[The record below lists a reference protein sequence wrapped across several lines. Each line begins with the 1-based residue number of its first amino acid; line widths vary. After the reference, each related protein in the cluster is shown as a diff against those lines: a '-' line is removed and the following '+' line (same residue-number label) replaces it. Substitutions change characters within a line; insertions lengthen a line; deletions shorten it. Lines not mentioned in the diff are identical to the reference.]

1 MPSKKERPSQSQ
13 TLCAIVKAQAEL
25 FHDDEGAVFANI
37 AESGHFEFYPVNST
51 GFKRWLR
58 NQFYQLEGK
67 PPSAQALSDALGTIE
82 GIGQFNGERV
92 KTFVRVGEV
101 YGSLCLD
108 LCDQYWQTVVIN
120 ENESGLHHYSPVRFI
135 RSKGM
140 LPLPEP
146 SAGSVEELRPFL
158 NLPDENSFI
167 LVVAWLVGALRP
179 KGPYPILVLNGEQG
193 SAKST
198 VSGLL
203 KSVIDPSA
211 SCFRSYPRTERDV
224 VISASNTWVL
234 VFDNLS
240 SLQPWFS
247 DALCRI
253 STGGGYATR
262 ELYTNKDETLFTDTR
277 PIILNGITDIVHRHD
292 LSDRCIFITLPPI
305 KDESRLTEDA
315 LNRKFDEARPG
326 ILGGLLNA
334 VSTALKNHK
343 SVTLPSLPRMADFA
357 KWIVAAESSLPWSP
371 RAFLEAYNENRKG
384 AYTSALDADVFA
396 VALRDWFD
404 DRTEWEGTASEFL
417 ALLENTQEEKT
428 LRHPGWPKDN
438 ARVGTKLRRLSAFLR
453 KTGIEVSF
461 MERAHGGKRLI
472 RLERIQ
478 SENTVTTAS
487 TVTTEEKPKENPSLD
502 RDSEGG
508 GKGDSGDS
516 DLSLT
521 VTGKGEEN
529 QEMGSGDGEDSKKH
543 SFLFC
548 SGYGRRVGESVCE
561 LHRGRNDPKCRRC
574 EHFLKVGVAGK
585 GLKYNEKKS
594 PATGMQLDF

>member
-1 MPSKKERPSQSQ
+1 
-13 TLCAIVKAQAEL
+13 VKAQTEL

-37 AESGHFEFYPVNST
+37 AESGHFEFYPVRST
-51 GFKRWLR
+51 GFTRWLR
-58 NQFYQLEGK
+58 NEFYSLEGK
-67 PPSAQALSDALGTIE
+67 PPSAQSLNDALGTVE
-82 GIGQFNGERV
+82 GLGQFKGERV
-92 KTFVRVGEV
+92 KTYVRVGEV

-108 LCDQYWQTVVIN
+108 LCDQYWQTVLIN
-120 ENESGLHHYSPVRFI
+120 ENECGIHYYSPVRFI

-146 SAGSVEELRPFL
+146 SAGSVEDLKPFL
-158 NLPDENSFI
+158 NLADEQSFI
-167 LVVAWLVGALRP
+167 LIISWLVGALRP

-198 VSGLL
+198 VSRLL

-224 VISASNTWVL
+224 VISASNSWVL
-234 VFDNLS
+234 IFDNLS
-240 SLQPWFS
+240 VLAPWFS

-305 KDESRLTEDA
+305 KDESRLTEEA

-334 VSTALKNHK
+334 VSAALKNRK

-357 KWIVAAESSLPWSP
+357 KWIVAAEPSLPWSP
-371 RAFLEAYNENRKG
+371 GAFLEAYNENRKG
-384 AYTSALDADVFA
+384 AYTSALDSDIFA
-396 VALRDWFD
+396 VAFREWFEGKE
-404 DRTEWEGTASEFL
+404 EWTGTASD
-417 ALLENTQEEKT
+417 LLHSIERDQDEKL
-428 LRHPGWPKDN
+428 LRHQVWPKD
-438 ARVGTKLRRLSAFLR
+438 ATRVSAKLRRLAGFLR
-453 KTGIEVSF
+453 RLGIDVAF
-461 MERAHGGKRLI
+461 PERSGKSRKLTIKKVVQNSVTSVTSVISQQEQGVNGDAEGDADDADLFSSVTKKPSDFSGGDADDADDAEI
-472 RLERIQ
+472 
-478 SENTVTTAS
+478 
-487 TVTTEEKPKENPSLD
+487 
-502 RDSEGG
+502 
-508 GKGDSGDS
+508 
-516 DLSLT
+516 
-521 VTGKGEEN
+521 
-529 QEMGSGDGEDSKKH
+529 H

-548 SGYGRRVGESVCE
+548 KGYGRRIAQEVCE
-561 LHRGRNDPKCRRC
+561 WHQKDKDPKCKRC
-574 EHFLKVGVAGK
+574 DHHLGKVAVAGK
-585 GLKYNEKKS
+585 GMKFNEKKS